1 MDFEENILEIKSLVV
16 TQAGDY
22 FVSGGLDQG
31 MRVWKQSNDQTIA
44 TDMEEKQMQ
53 KMMIEDYAK
62 EKLDK
67 NQEKTRYEDL
77 KHGEQIIEAL

>member
-1 MDFEENILEIKSLVV
+1 M

-22 FVSGGLDQG
+22 IVAGGLDEG

-44 TDMEEKQMQ
+44 TDMEEKQME

-62 EKLDK
+62 EKLGK
-67 NQEKTRYEDL
+67 ND
-77 KHGEQIIEAL
+77 